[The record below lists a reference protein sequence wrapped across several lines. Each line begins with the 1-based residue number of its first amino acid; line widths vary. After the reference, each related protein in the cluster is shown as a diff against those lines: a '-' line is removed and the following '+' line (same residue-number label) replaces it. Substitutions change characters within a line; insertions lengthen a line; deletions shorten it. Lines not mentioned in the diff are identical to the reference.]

1 MGKGRILLISGM
13 ITICLMITGTIAL
26 FLLREDNQFENSLHK
41 ERKLE
46 TSVVLAEKSSEEPSI
61 EKVDSPIGVKTL
73 TDEIGVHN
81 ILFNSGEV
89 KYSASSGPIKLT
101 VTHVRLEQ
109 LIPATETIKN
119 SVDGRDRSTIVLLN
133 MEVSNQGE
141 APVYF
146 RIDDA
151 EIQSD
156 TNEKSSFHPA
166 LSNQFGS
173 TFNADEKKQGLVA
186 VDFEADPNDIAV
198 IELNVAPAYDQN
210 YEAFGDAISVKIPM
224 Y

>member
-26 FLLREDNQFENSLHK
+26 FLLREDKQFENSLHK

-46 TSVVLAEKSSEEPSI
+46 TSVVLAEKSSEELSI
-61 EKVDSPIGVKTL
+61 EKIDSPIGVKTL

-81 ILFNSGEV
+81 ILFDSGEV

-119 SVDGRDRSTIVLLN
+119 SVGGLDRSTIVLLN
-133 MEVSNQGE
+133 MEVLNQGE
-141 APVYF
+141 VPVYF

-151 EIQSD
+151 KIQSD

-173 TFNADEKKQGLVA
+173 AFNANEKSKV
-186 VDFEADPNDIAV
+186 
-198 IELNVAPAYDQN
+198 
-210 YEAFGDAISVKIPM
+210 
-224 Y
+224 